1 MPEILA
7 GHQPPWKIIFLLSHE
22 DPQKV
27 LNSTSLLQSCQKIGK
42 LTGTAGWLVRM
53 PVPQPDLGFVLG
65 QRLSSPGTAYTV
77 NERLRVCLTFQENVN
92 SLLPVF
98 EEFLKNAPND
108 ASYDA
113 VRQSVVVLMGSLAK
127 HLDKS
132 DPKVKPI
139 VAKLIAALSTPSQQ
153 VPALWPGAPIM
164 DGLRDA

>member
-1 MPEILA
+1 MGLA
-7 GHQPPWKIIFLLSHE
+7 
-22 DPQKV
+22 
-27 LNSTSLLQSCQKIGK
+27 
-42 LTGTAGWLVRM
+42 
-53 PVPQPDLGFVLG
+53 
-65 QRLSSPGTAYTV
+65 
-77 NERLRVCLTFQENVN
+77 FQENVN

-153 VPALWPGAPIM
+153 VPASWLGHRDRLPVCSGVLGASWGSGPGRPSSQQVVILSLGAAWFM
-164 DGLRDA
+164 VKSTQD